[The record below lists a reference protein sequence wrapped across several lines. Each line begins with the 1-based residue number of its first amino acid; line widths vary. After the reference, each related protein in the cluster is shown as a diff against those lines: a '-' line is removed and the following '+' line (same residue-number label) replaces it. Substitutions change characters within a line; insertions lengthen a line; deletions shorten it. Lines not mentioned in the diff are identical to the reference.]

1 MSVQNRN
8 PGIQASRN
16 TQDAAVQC
24 NILVN
29 PKEDNLNVEANSICD
44 TFSDMSTVM
53 DSSQDYWEPN
63 RSEW

>member
-1 MSVQNRN
+1 MSVQNSN
-8 PGIQASRN
+8 AGTQASRN

-63 RSEW
+63 SSEW